1 MSDIYIKMQEVDKAF
16 HGFLASQNITFGI
29 EKGHIAALL
38 GPSGSGKTTIL
49 RMIAGLTQPDC
60 GQVCIAGK
68 CINHVP
74 ADKRDIGFV
83 FQNYSLFRHMNI
95 FDNVAF
101 GLKVK
106 KKKKVEI
113 NRRVTELLELVG
125 LSNLRE
131 CYPYQLS
138 GGQRQRVAFARA
150 VATNPQVLLLDEPF
164 AAIDRQ
170 IRKELRVWLRDM
182 IKKLGITSIFVTHDQ
197 EEAMELAD
205 DIIVINQGKIEQ
217 IGTPFQLYT
226 NPKSVFVANF
236 IGDAMKFEPEEWLAG
251 FAFDKQVEQVL
262 IRTENV
268 YVFRMDEKPELKYYN
283 IGIIN
288 SVSYYGS
295 YSELYI
301 SCQGKSIIARQA
313 GSAEQLCVG
322 EEVKVHIRELFVCF
336 KNDIEKMVNRE
347 DV

>member
-1 MSDIYIKMQEVDKAF
+1 MGDIYIKMQEVDKAF

-49 RMIAGLTQPDC
+49 RMIAGLTEPDC
-60 GQVCIAGK
+60 GQVYIAGR

-74 ADKRDIGFV
+74 ANKRDIGFV
-83 FQNYSLFRHMNI
+83 FQNYSLFRHMNVY
-95 FDNVAF
+95 DNIAF
-101 GLKVK
+101 GLKVQK
-106 KKKKVEI
+106 KKKEDI
-113 NRRVTELLELVG
+113 NLRVTELLELID
-125 LSNLRE
+125 LSNLRAY
-131 CYPYQLS
+131 YPYQLS

-164 AAIDRQ
+164 AAIDQQ

-217 IGTPFQLYT
+217 IGTPFELYT
-226 NPKSVFVANF
+226 NPKSMFVANF
-236 IGDAMKFEPEEWLAG
+236 IGNTMKFEPEEWIAG
-251 FAFDKQVEQVL
+251 FEFDKQVEQVL

-268 YVFRMDEKPELKYYN
+268 YVFRINENPELKYYN
-283 IGIIN
+283 IGTIN
-288 SVSYYGS
+288 SISYYGS
-295 YSELYI
+295 YFELHVFCEDKEIIAKHVGNIKQLCIGEKVKVYI
-301 SCQGKSIIARQA
+301 SEI
-313 GSAEQLCVG
+313 
-322 EEVKVHIRELFVCF
+322 FVCY
-336 KNDIEKMVNRE
+336 KNYIEKMINRE
-347 DV
+347 HV